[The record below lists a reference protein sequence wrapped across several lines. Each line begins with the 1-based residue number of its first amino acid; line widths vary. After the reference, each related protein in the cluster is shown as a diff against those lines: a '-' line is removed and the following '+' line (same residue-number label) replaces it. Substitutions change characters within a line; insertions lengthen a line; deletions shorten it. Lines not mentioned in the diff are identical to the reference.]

1 MLNECGY
8 VAVSMLL
15 VIGKKPKFNEYSYI
29 VRTNDNRNTHT
40 HIMNNFVRGMPM

>member
-29 VRTNDNRNTHT
+29 VRTNDNRNTHILWT
-40 HIMNNFVRGMPM
+40 ILLGVCRSR